1 MPNIPDPFT
10 HPDIWERLIL
20 VAPGVAGNGRLI
32 IPGVLNI
39 DVKGGIRESR
49 QDAPGENGARAK
61 YLGWR
66 DAEIQINVT
75 VHTKL
80 EFDALQ
86 SVLTSLITP
95 RGRRDRP
102 KVCDAA
108 HPQLALFG
116 IRSIYVTDFTAK
128 DFVPLEG
135 FGMSISAREF
145 IEEAFKVT
153 KVVTTGKDAGKNSK
167 NGKNGKNDKGGNS
180 GIGQITKPPDKPK
193 PPNKP
198 DKPKGPAA
206 NARANPNQFLKGI
219 GDGSDE
225 AVRRAKAALGK

>member
-1 MPNIPDPFT
+1 MPIIPDPFT
-10 HPDIWERLIL
+10 HPEIWEKLVLI
-20 VAPGVAGNGRLI
+20 APGVAGNGRLI

-66 DAEIQINVT
+66 DAEITINVT
-75 VHTKL
+75 VHSKL

-86 SVLTSLITP
+86 TVLSSLITP

-116 IRSIYVTDFTAK
+116 VRSIYVTDFTAR
-128 DFVPLEG
+128 DFQPLEG
-135 FGMSISAREF
+135 FGLSISAREF
-145 IEEAFKVT
+145 TEEAFKVT
-153 KVVTTGKDAGKNSK
+153 KVVTNGKD
-167 NGKNGKNDKGGNS
+167 GKNGKGSKGGKDS
-180 GIGQITKPPDKPK
+180 KTGGIAQITKPASGNN
-193 PPNKP
+193 PNKP
-198 DKPKGPAA
+198 KKPAAPAGPAA
-206 NARANPNQFLKGI
+206 A
-219 GDGSDE
+219 
-225 AVRRAKAALGK
+225 AKADPSKFAKGVAAGSAAAKALLGK

>member
-1 MPNIPDPFT
+1 MPIIPDPFT
-10 HPDIWERLIL
+10 HPEIWEKLVLI
-20 VAPGVAGNGRLI
+20 APGVAGNGRLI

-66 DAEIQINVT
+66 DAEITINVT
-75 VHTKL
+75 VHSKL

-86 SVLTSLITP
+86 TVLSSLITP

-116 IRSIYVTDFTAK
+116 VRSIYVTDFTAR
-128 DFVPLEG
+128 DFQPLEG
-135 FGMSISAREF
+135 FGLSISAREF

-153 KVVTTGKDAGKNSK
+153 KVVTNAKDANKG
-167 NGKNGKNDKGGNS
+167 GKNGKGGS
-180 GIGQITKPPDKPK
+180 GSKDSSSPITKPPPNNPK
-193 PPNKP
+193 KP
-198 DKPKGPAA
+198 DKPKAPKGPAA
-206 NARANPNQFLKGI
+206 A
-219 GDGSDE
+219 
-225 AVRRAKAALGK
+225 AKADPSKFAKGVAAGSAAAKALLGK